1 MIRLLVLSLLIAV
14 AGDDMAQTPKTADI
28 YAPGRAIDPK
38 TLAPTLTIDRYRD
51 DTIELIELL
60 RKNYGKRKV
69 FLLGHSWVQ

>member
-1 MIRLLVLSLLIAV
+1 MGPAGRGALLSTQRSQDA
-14 AGDDMAQTPKTADI
+14 
-28 YAPGRAIDPK
+28 RA
-38 TLAPTLTIDRYRD
+38 TLTIDRYRD